1 MDFKN
6 ITVSQH
12 ALQPSDSPLS
22 QWTGS
27 APEAVTL
34 SAGHVKEHGRRAFLT
49 DTLFERDAIISLR
62 DGHTLRADIF
72 RPVSVD
78 DARVPALVV
87 WSPYGKTGTG
97 ASSFVSD
104 SAYAEPADNPFYQ
117 GNSTLISSKVGQVSL
132 RAPHLVTRALRLRIP
147 LNGRLVVMPL

>member
-1 MDFKN
+1 VRAVGIRTYTRVLERKIEYQARPATSHRHYLVLDTPEVHQRTLVLMHFQN
-6 ITVSQH
+6 ITVSQR

-22 QWTGS
+22 QWTGLT
-27 APEAVTL
+27 PETVTL
-34 SAGHVKEHGRRAFLT
+34 SAGYVKELGRRAFFT
-49 DTLFERDAIISLR
+49 DTLFERDAVIPLR

-97 ASSFVSD
+97 ASSFLSE
-104 SAYAEPADNPFYQ
+104 SA
-117 GNSTLISSKVGQVSL
+117 
-132 RAPHLVTRALRLRIP
+132 
-147 LNGRLVVMPL
+147 

>member
-1 MDFKN
+1 MHFQN
-6 ITVSQH
+6 ITVSQR

-22 QWTGS
+22 QWTGLT
-27 APEAVTL
+27 PETVTL
-34 SAGHVKEHGRRAFLT
+34 SAGYVKELGRRAFFT
-49 DTLFERDAIISLR
+49 DTLFERDAVIPLR

-97 ASSFVSD
+97 ASSFLSE
-104 SAYAEPADNPFYQ
+104 SA
-117 GNSTLISSKVGQVSL
+117 
-132 RAPHLVTRALRLRIP
+132 
-147 LNGRLVVMPL
+147 